1 MHSLLLPALE
11 ALSATGLT
19 FAGFVIRSAPI
30 LNTNAIEPQKLIL
43 ENQLPTRPNGPWIS
57 TGSASDI
64 GSLRKCGITPKY
76 SISSVVAIHRD
87 GQWSKAQETFWPIAV
102 ERLKNEAKRY
112 NANGIIDINIHQT
125 KSNDV
130 DEYILSG
137 TAVHIDGRNHTDP
150 MILSLLSG
158 NAFAKA
164 YKQGIYGID
173 IIVGMGEERGY
184 ENINMGINYEL
195 NSTQLHQQSYQSAI
209 NNIQH
214 YIKQKKDEVGP
225 QIPKKFRLGFDLEH
239 IIHIIHRTNNR
250 TYSRCLLLGNIIINE
265 LKTMEQQPIPYIS
278 L

>member
-1 MHSLLLPALE
+1 MHSLLFPALE
-11 ALSATGLT
+11 ALSATSLT
-19 FAGFVIRSAPI
+19 FAGMVIQSAPV
-30 LNTNAIEPQKLIL
+30 LNPNALDPQKLIL
-43 ENQLPTRPNGPWIS
+43 DNQLPKRTNGPWIS

-64 GSLRKCGITPKY
+64 GSLRKCGITPKH
-76 SISSVVAIHRD
+76 SINSVVAIHRG
-87 GQWSKAQETFWPIAV
+87 GQWSKAQETFWPMAV
-102 ERLKNEAKRY
+102 QRLKDEAIRHD
-112 NANGIIDINIHQT
+112 ANGIIDINIRQT
-125 KSNDV
+125 RSDGV

-173 IIVGMGEERGY
+173 IVVGMGEERGY
-184 ENINMGINYEL
+184 ENINIGQTYEL

-239 IIHIIHRTNNR
+239 IIHSIHRNSDR
-250 TYSRCLLLGNIIINE
+250 TYSRCLLLGNIIIDE
-265 LKTMEQQPIPYIS
+265 LKTMEQQPVLYIS